1 MRAAEQRLEG
11 LIEALIQFSL
21 ISREQFSLNLSQ
33 FDINAILESIVG
45 QFQEKAKTAG
55 LTFEMELPGDLPRV
69 QCDAEKISWVIGQL
83 LDNACKFT
91 PEGGRVKLEA
101 YQSNNFVKISVTD
114 TGIGIPFHRLDEIYE
129 PFHQLDG
136 SITRRYNGTG
146 LGLAL
151 SQRILAAH
159 GTQIEVR
166 SMEGQGSHFEFSLP
180 LAGNITPEM

>member
-1 MRAAEQRLEG
+1 MLE
-11 LIEALIQFSL
+11 
-21 ISREQFSLNLSQ
+21 
-33 FDINAILESIVG
+33 AILG
-45 QFQEKAKTAG
+45 QIQAKAKTAG
-55 LTFEMELPGDLPRV
+55 LFFEMELSGDLPMV
-69 QCDAEKISWVIGQL
+69 HCDAEKISWVIGQL
-83 LDNACKFT
+83 LDNAFKFT
-91 PEGGRVKLEA
+91 SEGGRVKLEA

-166 SMEGQGSHFEFSLP
+166 SMEGQGSRFEFYLP
-180 LAGNITPEM
+180 LAGNITPET